1 VLFLLIVVLAVTV
14 TGFGLYVQMYRRD
27 QPLYG
32 VAALS
37 TMMVAAIIGSVYA
50 MMAD

>member
-1 VLFLLIVVLAVTV
+1 VLFLLIVVIAVTAV
-14 TGFGLYVQMYRRD
+14 GAGLYVEMYRRD
-27 QPLYG
+27 QPLLG

-50 MMAD
+50 MLAA